1 MKRRNFRRLKRL
13 SNNCGTIATGGQG
26 KPSGFAATCGA
37 VTANPARSPAF
48 SSATGRGFKTQPQ
61 ETTMSDFD
69 ITDKR
74 AHMTATGRILR
85 QSELILDGADAAERR
100 QLKEAVDEALFEISY
115 GLSGTALS
123 AYNASNSIAAGDEV
137 WVRSAAL
144 QEMQTV
150 CLLSELLL
158 LFLNYKQDIEDE
170 SAPPRVVINRCLS
183 KH

>member
-1 MKRRNFRRLKRL
+1 
-13 SNNCGTIATGGQG
+13 
-26 KPSGFAATCGA
+26 
-37 VTANPARSPAF
+37 
-48 SSATGRGFKTQPQ
+48 
-61 ETTMSDFD
+61 MSDFD

-85 QSELILDGADAAERR
+85 QSELMLDGVDAKERQ

-150 CLLSELLL
+150 CLLSELSELLL

>member
-1 MKRRNFRRLKRL
+1 
-13 SNNCGTIATGGQG
+13 
-26 KPSGFAATCGA
+26 
-37 VTANPARSPAF
+37 
-48 SSATGRGFKTQPQ
+48 
-61 ETTMSDFD
+61 MSDFD

-158 LFLNYKQDIEDE
+158 LF
-170 SAPPRVVINRCLS
+170 
-183 KH
+183 

>member
-1 MKRRNFRRLKRL
+1 
-13 SNNCGTIATGGQG
+13 
-26 KPSGFAATCGA
+26 
-37 VTANPARSPAF
+37 
-48 SSATGRGFKTQPQ
+48 
-61 ETTMSDFD
+61 MSDFD
-69 ITDKR
+69 TTDKR

-85 QSELILDGADAAERR
+85 QTELILDGVGAEGRR

-115 GLSGTALS
+115 GLSGTALA

-170 SAPPRVVINRCLS
+170 SAPPRVVINRFLS

>member
-1 MKRRNFRRLKRL
+1 
-13 SNNCGTIATGGQG
+13 
-26 KPSGFAATCGA
+26 
-37 VTANPARSPAF
+37 
-48 SSATGRGFKTQPQ
+48 
-61 ETTMSDFD
+61 MSDFD

-100 QLKEAVDEALFEISY
+100 QLKEAVDEALLEISY
-115 GLSGTALS
+115 GLSGTALA
-123 AYNASNSIAAGDEV
+123 AYNSSISIEAEDETWEQSGV
-137 WVRSAAL
+137 L

-170 SAPPRVVINRCLS
+170 STPPRVVINRCLS

>member
-1 MKRRNFRRLKRL
+1 
-13 SNNCGTIATGGQG
+13 
-26 KPSGFAATCGA
+26 
-37 VTANPARSPAF
+37 
-48 SSATGRGFKTQPQ
+48 
-61 ETTMSDFD
+61 MSDFD

-170 SAPPRVVINRCLS
+170 STPPRVVINRCLS